1 MPPRWAHSWRV
12 ATLVVVLSAACPSW
26 AQAAPP
32 RPARV
37 SFGQRRQALKL
48 AGEAL
53 DLYKA
58 NDYERALEKF
68 READALLPAPT
79 LKIRIARCLDKLDRL
94 AEAIETYRTIIA
106 AELPAFAPAKHRQAR
121 EDAVDELAALLPQ
134 QPSMSVT
141 VQGDGAADSH
151 VTIDGEAWDDS
162 QLTAGRKFD
171 PGRYLVAAR
180 TDKTGGDKTGGDKPR
195 MARKPVPLK
204 RGEHLNVVLTL
215 PAAATNHHVIPPPA
229 VAGAT
234 TAGWVLLG
242 VGGAAL
248 VASAVTGGLAAQRE
262 AELAPKCPNR
272 VCGAPFFDDARA
284 LDRLRYS
291 STTTLIAGGALLVSG
306 IIVLAATAGGDDDAD
321 NAQAGSI
328 QLRPMPWLAWRP
340 AAGGGLPSRGPAI
353 VGARLQGT
361 F

>member
-1 MPPRWAHSWRV
+1 
-12 ATLVVVLSAACPSW
+12 
-26 AQAAPP
+26 
-32 RPARV
+32 
-37 SFGQRRQALKL
+37 
-48 AGEAL
+48 
-53 DLYKA
+53 
-58 NDYERALEKF
+58 
-68 READALLPAPT
+68 
-79 LKIRIARCLDKLDRL
+79 
-94 AEAIETYRTIIA
+94 
-106 AELPAFAPAKHRQAR
+106 
-121 EDAVDELAALLPQ
+121 
-134 QPSMSVT
+134 
-141 VQGDGAADSH
+141 
-151 VTIDGEAWDDS
+151 
-162 QLTAGRKFD
+162 
-171 PGRYLVAAR
+171 
-180 TDKTGGDKTGGDKPR
+180 
-195 MARKPVPLK
+195 MARKTVTLK

-229 VAGAT
+229 AAGAT
-234 TAGWVLLG
+234 TAGWILLG